1 MREPVMNS
9 DYLFHMLYSKGRLFL
24 FLQIGDAGAVCPAQ
38 GCSGEIQTVTVLKAE
53 TSCLQ

>member
-1 MREPVMNS
+1 MNS
-9 DYLFHMLYSKGRLFL
+9 DYLFHMLYSKGHLFL